1 MDVSVVIA
9 TKDRSRALARA
20 LRSLELQRA
29 APAFEVV
36 VVDNGSTDA
45 TPAIVEAQSNRGV
58 YPVVYVLE
66 PQANRGKARNRGIEA
81 ASGALIVFC
90 DDDVQAP
97 RHWIAAH
104 ANAHRGHSRVVVNGP
119 ILNVPSYDSF
129 PKATPANYSGAFL
142 CTCNASVPRVA
153 LRDVGGF
160 DERFDLYG
168 WEDTELGVRLRE
180 AGIGRRFAWDA
191 LIWHVKLPA
200 ENSLEVEARKTVE
213 RARMAHRF
221 VEKHPNKRARA
232 ATGTYAFNFWR
243 ARWTP
248 EWLLPAY
255 AGAASWERL
264 PPWLR
269 AIARARFLDQL
280 YVRELLQSRPGDAA
294 KS

>member
-29 APAFEVV
+29 APPFEVV

-45 TPAIVEAQSNRGV
+45 TVAIVEAQANRGP
-58 YPVVYVLE
+58 YPVRYLYEAE
-66 PQANRGKARNRGIEA
+66 PNRGKARNRGIED

-97 RHWIAAH
+97 RHWLAAH
-104 ANAHRGHSRVVVNGP
+104 ARAHDGHSRTVVNGP
-119 ILNVPSYDSF
+119 IINVPSYDSY
-129 PKATPANYSGAFL
+129 PKPTPANYSGAFL
-142 CTCNASVPRVA
+142 CTCNVSVPRAA
-153 LRDVGGF
+153 LREVGGF

-180 AGIGRRFAWDA
+180 AGVRRRFAWDA
-191 LIWHVKLPA
+191 AIWHVKLAA
-200 ENSLEVEARKTVE
+200 ENSLDVEARKTVE
-213 RARMAHRF
+213 RARMAHKF
-221 VEKHPNKRARA
+221 IAKHPSRRARA
-232 ATGTYAFNFWR
+232 ATGAYALNFWR
-243 ARWTP
+243 ARLTP
-248 EWLLPAY
+248 QWVLPAY
-255 AGAASWERL
+255 AGAATWDRL

-280 YVRELLQSRPGDAA
+280 YVRELSSSRPVDDAGR
-294 KS
+294 